1 MWNNLL
7 GKLSRQQKV
16 INVEKN
22 TIEMMTGIRK
32 RTPFGELFKKFNILL
47 FASQFLMSLL
57 SFVLDNT
64 EKFQIQTHSV
74 QTQDGNVTFPC

>member
-22 TIEMMTGIRK
+22 TIGMMTGIRK
-32 RTPFGELFKKFNILL
+32 RTPFGEYLRN
-47 FASQFLMSLL
+47 
-57 SFVLDNT
+57 
-64 EKFQIQTHSV
+64 
-74 QTQDGNVTFPC
+74 